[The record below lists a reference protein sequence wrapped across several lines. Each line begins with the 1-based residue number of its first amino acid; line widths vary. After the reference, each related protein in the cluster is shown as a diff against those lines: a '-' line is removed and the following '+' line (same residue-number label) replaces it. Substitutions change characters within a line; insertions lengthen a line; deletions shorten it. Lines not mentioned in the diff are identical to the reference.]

1 MKLARVSNMLNLL
14 ATTEL
19 IAIALDLAICTMY
32 SYIVCRYY
40 YHHVYW
46 KDYTKGGSM
55 HVHTMLLL
63 YSLIK
68 LLSAV
73 VLLR

>member
-1 MKLARVSNMLNLL
+1 MLNLL

-32 SYIVCRYY
+32 SYVVCHYY

-63 YSLIK
+63 YS
-68 LLSAV
+68 
-73 VLLR
+73 